1 MDALYSSL
9 YRQTGEIYSLSHT
22 ADSPLLAKVRRVAL
36 TRLYTRLTA
45 AAGDPPDTNIIFA
58 EYRVT
63 LENLPKLKEEKPTKI
78 EAKKEARKEIHFQN
92 FGLTSILQDK

>member
-45 AAGDPPDTNIIFA
+45 AAGDPADTNLVLG
-58 EYRVT
+58 EYQAT
-63 LENLPKLKEEKPTKI
+63 SENLPELNIGKSAET
-78 EAKKEARKEIHFQN
+78 
-92 FGLTSILQDK
+92 